1 MGVSNARRVPHAPIP
16 SPMGRGRT
24 KGPGEG
30 NRALR
35 DTENSNP
42 LTLTLSPWER
52 GLDRGCC
59 GFLGHTPALARDA
72 ANPQRRP
79 RTRARL
85 QHLSQGERSAR
96 MRRVRGVGLS
106 RIPET
111 SHPLPLSRRQ
121 RGLDCGCCR
130 FLDLTPDLASG
141 AANPQR
147 RPRTRARPQHLSH
160 GERSA
165 RMRRVRGVGLSSI
178 PETSHPLPLLLR
190 QRGPGCVVGDART
203 NRLKIH
209 TVSACRGGH

>member
-1 MGVSNARRVPHAPIP
+1 MGVSDARRVPHAPIP

-30 NRALR
+30 NWALR

-42 LTLTLSPWER
+42 LTLNLSPWER
-52 GLDRGCC
+52 GLDCGCC
-59 GFLGHTPALARDA
+59 RFFGLTPDFASGA
-72 ANPQRRP
+72 ANAQRRP

-111 SHPLPLSRRQ
+111 SHPLPLSSRQ
-121 RGLDCGCCR
+121 RGLDRGCCG
-130 FLDLTPDLASG
+130 LLGLTPDLARG
-141 AANPQR
+141 AANARR

-160 GERSA
+160 GEKSA
-165 RMRRVRGVGLSSI
+165 RMRRVRGVGLSRN
-178 PETSHPLPLLLR
+178 PETSHPLPLSPR
-190 QRGPGCVVGDART
+190 QRGRGGFVSRERT
-203 NRLKIH
+203 NRLKTH

>member
-1 MGVSNARRVPHAPIP
+1 MGVSDARRVPNAPIP

-30 NRALR
+30 NWALR

-52 GLDRGCC
+52 GLDRGYC
-59 GFLGHTPALARDA
+59 GFLGVTPDFASGA

-111 SHPLPLSRRQ
+111 SHPLPLSSRQ
-121 RGLDCGCCR
+121 RGLDRGCCG
-130 FLDLTPDLASG
+130 FLGHTPALARD

-147 RPRTRARPQHLSH
+147 RPRTRARPQHLSL

-165 RMRRVRGVGLSSI
+165 WMRRVRGVGLSSI

-190 QRGPGCVVGDART
+190 QRGPGRVVEHERT
-203 NRLKIH
+203 NRSKTH